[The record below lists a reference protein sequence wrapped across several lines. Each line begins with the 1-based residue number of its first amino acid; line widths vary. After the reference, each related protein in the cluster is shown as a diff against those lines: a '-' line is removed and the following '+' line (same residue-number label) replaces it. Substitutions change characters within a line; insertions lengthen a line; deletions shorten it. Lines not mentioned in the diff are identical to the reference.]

1 MEIEAVYEA
10 FQKAADERPWTKELH
25 DYHGFERLL
34 RLGVVGVGDI
44 LSSAEHDQVWL
55 NVEMEKFASVATIDD
70 INYLVDCGIHADE
83 NYDSLYMF
91 V

>member
-1 MEIEAVYEA
+1 MKLKAVYKA
-10 FQKAADERPWTKELH
+10 FQKAADERVWEEGFH

-34 RLGVVGVGDI
+34 RLGVVGSGDI

-55 NVEMEKFASVATIDD
+55 NVEMKKFASVATIDD

-83 NYDSLYMF
+83 DYDSLYMF